1 MVGEERKRV
10 RYRMPPIPKHQ
21 KEIVFACATL
31 YADDD
36 DDDADDDNDGSK
48 RY

>member
-1 MVGEERKRV
+1 
-10 RYRMPPIPKHQ
+10 MPPIPKHQ

-31 YADDD
+31 YANDDD